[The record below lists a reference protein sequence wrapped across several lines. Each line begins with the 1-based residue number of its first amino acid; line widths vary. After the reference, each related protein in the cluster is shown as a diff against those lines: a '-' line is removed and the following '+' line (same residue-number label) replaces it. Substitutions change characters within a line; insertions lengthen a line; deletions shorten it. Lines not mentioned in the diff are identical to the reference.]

1 MGVCGQQ
8 VHDHVRRS
16 ALCRLYGR
24 DRESGMAHGEDGM
37 AWGENWR
44 PGESPMR
51 GWDEEWDGP

>member
-8 VHDHVRRS
+8 VHDHVRRL

-37 AWGENWR
+37 AWGEN
-44 PGESPMR
+44 
-51 GWDEEWDGP
+51 